1 LGDLLALLYG
11 LLLFLFMFAFLG
23 VGSLDLSP
31 LALIGLIVLLM
42 TPVWTYSLTL
52 DLDSKYFLGLIF

>member
-1 LGDLLALLYG
+1 LGDLLALFYG

-31 LALIGLIVLLM
+31 LSLIGLIVLLM